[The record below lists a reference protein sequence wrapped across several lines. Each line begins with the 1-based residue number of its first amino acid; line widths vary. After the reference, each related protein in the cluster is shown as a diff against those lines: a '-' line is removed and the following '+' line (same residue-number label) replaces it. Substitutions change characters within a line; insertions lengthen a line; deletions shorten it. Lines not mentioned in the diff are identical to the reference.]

1 MSRLKCSQ
9 TSQSRIA
16 SNLGNSVEALS
27 HWLCNAMDLREHI
40 VDGRET
46 ESQFRDVIADLHAH
60 LFQNYLHWGEYTGM
74 LEQAKESAR
83 STDSWTDKEGGKRRV
98 VLVAFMAADNDAMW
112 DKNNRD
118 QSISV
123 MSNAHLHHLCLWF
136 LLYGES
142 ANLWHTSEVMC
153 YIFHAAMCSLV
164 LKDDSPAP
172 CPLDGTEPTGDQL
185 VLARPVPGSE
195 MPYPEDDYLDSFVR
209 PLYAFLQREVQGR
222 ATGGHRQPRHV

>member
-1 MSRLKCSQ
+1 MDERQSLSSG
-9 TSQSRIA
+9 TSSRI
-16 SNLGNSVEALS
+16 
-27 HWLCNAMDLREHI
+27 CMP
-40 VDGRET
+40 
-46 ESQFRDVIADLHAH
+46 H

-83 STDSWTDKEGGKRRV
+83 STDSWTDKEDDKRRV

-123 MSNAHLHHLCLWF
+123 MSNAHLHHLC
-136 LLYGES
+136 GS
-142 ANLWHTSEVMC
+142 PVRRARTWHTSEVMC

-164 LKDDSPAP
+164 LEDDSPAP

-222 ATGGHRQPRHV
+222 ATAWPSSTASCMTTSTNFFGCRSASR